1 MKEILET
8 LAQGRDLKRSQAD
21 DAFGRLMRG
30 ELSEAQAAALL
41 MGLRAK
47 GETADELAAGVAAC
61 LQHTRMV
68 PGIGGSGQSTPPMP
82 EVRIDTCGTGGDN
95 KGSFNCSTCVA
106 LVLAAMGH
114 KVVKH
119 GNRSVSSTCG
129 SADVLEAMGLPLDLG
144 PEDVPAALEKD
155 NFAFLFAPN
164 FHPAFKY
171 VVPVRKALGIRTLF
185 NMMGPLLNP
194 ARPTHQI
201 LGVPQKAMMPLM
213 ARTLVENGVT
223 RAAVVHGH
231 GGYDELCP
239 FGPNTI
245 LWVRDG
251 KIEEEILDPLAIGL
265 GGGTPANVQVNN
277 KAEALDVLRD
287 LLDGHGPV
295 VMQQMLLLNLTV
307 ALMLL
312 DDDMDL
318 YGATMKARLA
328 LMSGDAGRKFQV
340 MHHAG

>member
-1 MKEILET
+1 MKQILEA
-8 LAQGRDLKRSQAD
+8 LAQGHDLERSQAD
-21 DAFGRLMRG
+21 TAFGRLMNG
-30 ELSEAQAAALL
+30 ELDDSQAGALL

-61 LQHTRMV
+61 LRHARLV
-68 PGIGGSGQSTPPMP
+68 PGVNNTAPGSVPLP
-82 EVRIDTCGTGGDN
+82 EPRIDTCGTGGDN

-106 LVLAAMGH
+106 LILAAMGH

-129 SADVLEAMGLPLDLG
+129 SADVLEAMGLPLDMQ
-144 PEDVPAALEKD
+144 PDDIPAALERD
-155 NFAFLFAPN
+155 NFAFLFAPH

-201 LGVPQKAMMPLM
+201 MGVPNKAMMPLM
-213 ARTLVENGVT
+213 AQTLAENNVT
-223 RAAVVHGH
+223 AAVVHGH
-231 GGYDELCP
+231 GGYDELSP

-251 KIEEEILDPLAIGL
+251 NITEEIIDPQAIGL
-265 GGGTPANVQVNN
+265 GGGKPEDVKVSNR
-277 KAEALDVLRD
+277 AEALDVLRD

-295 VMQQMLLLNLTV
+295 VMQHMLLLNLTV

-312 DDDMDL
+312 DGATDP
-318 YGATMKARLA
+318 YTATMKAREA
-328 LMSGDAGRKFQV
+328 HMSGDAGRKFQV
-340 MHHAG
+340 LSHAG

>member
-1 MKEILET
+1 MKDILET
-8 LAQGRDLKRSQAD
+8 LAQGRDLERTQAD
-21 DAFGRLMRG
+21 DAFGRLMNG
-30 ELSEAQAAALL
+30 ELTEAQAAALL

-47 GETADELAAGVAAC
+47 GETAEELGAGVAAC
-61 LQHTRMV
+61 LHHARLV
-68 PGIGGSGQSTPPMP
+68 KGLEGPS
-82 EVRIDTCGTGGDN
+82 IDTCGTGGDN
-95 KGSFNCSTCVA
+95 KGSFNCSTGVA
-106 LVLAAMGH
+106 LVLATMGY

-129 SADVLEAMGLPLDLG
+129 SADVLEAMGMRLDLQ
-144 PEDVPAALEKD
+144 PEEVPAALENA

-201 LGVPQKAMMPLM
+201 LGVANKAMMPLM
-213 ARTLVENGVT
+213 AATLAENNVT
-223 RAAVVHGH
+223 AAVVHGH

-251 KIEEEILDPLAIGL
+251 KIEEQVIDPLAIGL
-265 GGGTPANVQVNN
+265 GGGTPDNVRVNN
-277 KAEALDVLRD
+277 KAEALDVLAE
-287 LLDGHGPV
+287 LLDGQGPV
-295 VMQQMLLLNLTV
+295 VMQQMLLLNLTI
-307 ALMLL
+307 ALMVLE
-312 DDDMDL
+312 DDQDM
-318 YGATMKARLA
+318 YGATMKAREV

-340 MHHAG
+340 MNHAG